1 MVLTGWLILR
11 LPRMPLFVILLTR
24 DVLVSQSHHLLSADK
39 RIHDYNIVKFV
50 AGIPVD
56 CRNYTRNHVAFA
68 IILHDMGT
76 SWWIDILAALVG
88 GCCCC
93 STTYRGI
100 PEADLIQSTSC
111 SIFKSNVLLEARV
124 RPGLGPDYKSWTDTN
139 DVKARRVTQH
149 SAVIYLFDQA
159 DIYRA
164 IAEDSSDIWSTGTS
178 EDEIVEDYLK
188 HSVP

>member
-76 SWWIDILAALVG
+76 SW
-88 GCCCC
+88 
-93 STTYRGI
+93 
-100 PEADLIQSTSC
+100 
-111 SIFKSNVLLEARV
+111 
-124 RPGLGPDYKSWTDTN
+124 
-139 DVKARRVTQH
+139 
-149 SAVIYLFDQA
+149 
-159 DIYRA
+159 
-164 IAEDSSDIWSTGTS
+164 
-178 EDEIVEDYLK
+178 
-188 HSVP
+188 